1 MPRSIWSGAIS
12 FGLVNV
18 PVKLYSAV
26 SRKTVRFHQL
36 NSDTGHRIAQKRVD
50 SVTEE
55 EVPYDKIVKGFELTK
70 ERYVVVTPEELD
82 SIAPEKTRAID
93 IEDFVDVGEVDP
105 IYFERTSYLGPAEGA
120 EQPYALLVRA
130 MEESGLVGI
139 VTYVMRDKQ
148 QLGCVRVRDGMIV
161 LEKMFFADE
170 IRPTKG
176 IRPRKATVPKQEL
189 AMALDLIDR
198 FRGPFEPEKYEDT
211 YREALLEVIDR
222 KRRGEDV
229 HAEAEPERG
238 EEPADLLEAL
248 RESVEAHGRRGR
260 ASRRRNG
267 SLGDLSRDEL
277 ERRARKAGIRGR
289 SKMSK
294 RQLATALERA

>member
-1 MPRSIWSGAIS
+1 MPRAIWTGSIS

-18 PVKLYSAV
+18 PVRMYSAIDE
-26 SRKTVRFHQL
+26 RDVRFHL
-36 NSDTGHRIAQKRVD
+36 LHEKDDSRIG
-50 SVTEE
+50 
-55 EVPYDKIVKGFELTK
+55 YDKVCKKEGKPIPDDEIVKGYEVSEGKYVYLTD
-70 ERYVVVTPEELD
+70 EDLEAAAGESYR
-82 SIAPEKTRAID
+82 SID
-93 IEDFVDVGEVDP
+93 IQDFVDADEVDP

-120 EQPYALLVRA
+120 EKPYALLVRA

-222 KRRGEDV
+222 KRRGKDV

-267 SLGDLSRDEL
+267 SLADLSRDEL